1 MSDTLVEILLAS
13 YNGELFIFEQ
23 LESLAEQSYVHWK
36 LIARDDG
43 SSDQTPE
50 YLNSFARQHPGKV
63 SIVRDS
69 KGSLGAAGNFAE
81 LLQHS
86 TADYLMFCD
95 QDDVWLKEKLGLS
108 LKRIQEL
115 EAIHGKA
122 TPLLVHT
129 DLKVVDKNLATLSNS
144 FWKHQNL
151 DPRTGERWN
160 RLLVQN
166 VVTGCTTIINRAL
179 REAALPIPGAA
190 IMHDWWLALVAS
202 LLGRVEFI
210 DQPTVL
216 YRQHG
221 HNDTGAKKWGTRFIL
236 NRISKT
242 DQVRKSLQKTQ
253 IQASALVQHL
263 ATKSNR
269 INPGV
274 IAVIQGFSGLAAMR
288 PLERR
293 AFVLR
298 HGILK
303 QGIIRNIG
311 MLVNL

>member
-1 MSDTLVEILLAS
+1 MSKPNVDILLAT
-13 YNGELFIFEQ
+13 YNGADFLGEQ
-23 LESLAEQSYVHWK
+23 LDSLLRQTCRDWQL
-36 LIARDDG
+36 LIRDDG
-43 SSDQTPE
+43 SEDRTLTIIESYIASRPGQI
-50 YLNSFARQHPGKV
+50 YLLKDNHRA
-63 SIVRDS
+63 
-69 KGSLGAAGNFAE
+69 LGAAGNFAKLIKYSQAE
-81 LLQHS
+81 YTL
-86 TADYLMFCD
+86 FCD
-95 QDDVWLKEKLGLS
+95 QDDVWLKEKLELS

-115 EAIHGKA
+115 EAAHGKA

-129 DLKVVDKNLATLSNS
+129 DLKVVDKNLTTLANS
-144 FWKHQNL
+144 FWQHQNL
-151 DPRTGERWN
+151 DPSTGKQWN

-179 REAALPIPGAA
+179 REVAMPIPGAA

-210 DQPTVL
+210 DQPTIL

-221 HNDTGAKKWGTRFIL
+221 HNDTGAKKWGAQFIL
-236 NRISKT
+236 SRISKT
-242 DQVRKSLQKTQ
+242 DEMRKSLQKTQ

-263 ATKSNR
+263 ATKSNK
-269 INPGV
+269 INPEV

-288 PLERR
+288 PFERR